1 MKDLDDMNV
10 LEWVEESTVPEHA
23 QILDCGRAMKIKSPS
38 EVRARVVLKD
48 YAVTKL
54 DDLYAPTPTSMTV
67 RCLLFYAA
75 WFELEVSTSDVR
87 AAFMHA
93 VASEPKFAKPPVEQR
108 ATGWLWLIK
117 KAMNG
122 MRTASKD
129 FGDLVADVMTEIQF
143 ERGNADPQTYKD
155 TKSQAAIVFHVD
167 DPILAASHQQTALVC
182 NRIGEHM
189 LLKAHEV
196 MTPDRPIKYL
206 SRQHVKVHAR
216 GRRKFRVRL
225 PQ

>member
-1 MKDLDDMNV
+1 M
-10 LEWVEESTVPEHA
+10 
-23 QILDCGRAMKIKSPS
+23 I
-38 EVRARVVLKD
+38 
-48 YAVTKL
+48 
-54 DDLYAPTPTSMTV
+54 V

-87 AAFMHA
+87 VAFMHA
-93 VASEPKFAKPPVEQR
+93 VDSESKFAKPPVEQR
-108 ATGWLWLIK
+108 AAGWLWLIK

-129 FGDLVADVMTEIQF
+129 FDDLVADVMKEIQF
-143 ERGNADPQTYKD
+143 ERGKADRQFYKD

-167 DPILAASHQQTALVC
+167 DPIQAASHHHTALVW

-196 MTPDRPIKYL
+196 MTHDRPIKCL
-206 SRQHVKVHAR
+206 SRQYLESTYTR
-216 GRRKFRVRL
+216 ESGIQSPFTSRIL
-225 PQ
+225 